1 MTKGVNMRI
10 IDLLNKIANGE
21 EVPKK
26 IRVEGEWTYGIEF
39 EQDDYKHYKNID
51 DTYDDLF
58 DDLDNIDLDDF
69 LNTEIIDEDKKIKK
83 LEHAK
88 EDDILVNGKSL
99 LDKIDEIID
108 IVNKLKVDRK

>member
-1 MTKGVNMRI
+1 MRI

-21 EVPKK
+21 DIPKK
-26 IRVEGEWTYGIEF
+26 IRVSGAWTEGIAF
-39 EQDDYKHYKNID
+39 ELDDYKHYKHENID

-69 LNTEIIDEDKKIKK
+69 LNTEIIEEDKKIKK
-83 LEHAK
+83 LKHAK

-108 IVNKLKVDRK
+108 IVNKLKADRK